1 MRFQHGELTK
11 KGVQARERGVLRAEE
26 VFEQVGRDLRVEPEE
41 ANLAVVDEVGAAFFD
56 AGEGG
61 AEGGREEE
69 VACFRG
75 REAGG
80 RFERVEGDDAR
91 VEEERELEGGGRFE
105 ETHRVGAA
113 VGGFGAGWERV

>member
-1 MRFQHGELTK
+1 M
-11 KGVQARERGVLRAEE
+11 LRPEQIFEE
-26 VFEQVGRDLRVEPEE
+26 VGRDLRVQPEE
-41 ANLAVVDEVGAAFFD
+41 ADLAVVDEVGAAFLD

-75 REAGG
+75 GEAGG
-80 RFERVEGDDAR
+80 RVEGVEGDDAR
-91 VEEERELEGGGRFE
+91 VEEEREFEGGGGFE

-113 VGGFGAGWERV
+113 VRGFGAGWEGV